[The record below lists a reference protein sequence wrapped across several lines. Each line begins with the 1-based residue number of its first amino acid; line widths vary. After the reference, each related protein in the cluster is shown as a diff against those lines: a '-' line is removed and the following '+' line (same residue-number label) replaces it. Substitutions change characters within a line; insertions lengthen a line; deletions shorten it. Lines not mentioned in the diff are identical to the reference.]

1 MKKRLVSLDVART
14 FAILCVISTHA
25 TENTYPMDISMNAP
39 DFPVVSRQ
47 IALAL
52 HILGRL
58 GVPIFFMLTGYLLLN
73 REYDTEKTKKF
84 WKRNFFGVTLATVIW
99 IGLYFWFNCW
109 FKEVP
114 FKGDDLTR
122 QLLLL
127 ANPYCNHLWYMYQI
141 VGIYLFLPF
150 IANALKS
157 VDKKLTIFPMIV
169 AFLYLFIPPML
180 NVYYSIEQE
189 PTISVMPNFSF
200 IGGTYGL
207 LIILGW
213 MVKQGFFDKIKTIF
227 FFIIA
232 IAGYWYTWH
241 FELYAYQHNIAYN
254 VWYDS
259 ASLVIASFSLFMIFT
274 RLKHI
279 PCKWLFTI
287 ISKCS
292 FGIYLCH
299 NMFMMWFA
307 KNLEIQSHI
316 QKEWRLIV
324 YTFVCSF
331 IVVFLVSR
339 IKLLGRIL
347 FFTH

>member
-1 MKKRLVSLDVART
+1 
-14 FAILCVISTHA
+14 
-25 TENTYPMDISMNAP
+25 
-39 DFPVVSRQ
+39 
-47 IALAL
+47 
-52 HILGRL
+52 
-58 GVPIFFMLTGYLLLN
+58 MLTGYLLLN
-73 REYDTEKTKKF
+73 REYDTEKTKRF

-127 ANPYCNHLWYMYQI
+127 ANSYCNHLWYMYQ
-141 VGIYLFLPF
+141 
-150 IANALKS
+150 
-157 VDKKLTIFPMIV
+157 IV

-189 PTISVMPNFSF
+189 PTISAMPNFSF
-200 IGGTYGL
+200 IGGTYGF

-213 MVKQGFFDKIKTIF
+213 VVKQGFFDKIKTIF

-279 PCKWLFTI
+279 PCKWLFTV

-316 QKEWRLIV
+316 QKEWRLIA

-331 IVVFLVSR
+331 IVVFSC
-339 IKLLGRIL
+339 
-347 FFTH
+347 FTN